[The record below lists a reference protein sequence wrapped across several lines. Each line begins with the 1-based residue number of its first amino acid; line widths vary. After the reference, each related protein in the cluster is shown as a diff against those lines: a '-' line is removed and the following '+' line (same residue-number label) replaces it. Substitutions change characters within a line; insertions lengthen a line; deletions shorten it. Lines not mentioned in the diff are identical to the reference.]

1 MASVAVSAPNVGAAQ
16 GGDPSKRVDLRGVT
30 VEPMPAGGGIPQRS
44 ATVPDVTEPLPAGY
58 EESEYLI
65 DGKAAIYSGPATG
78 PVTVESSDHAFATRV
93 LVRAPANPSDFSG
106 TVWIEPFNTSGGGD
120 ADAVWSTIAPLVE
133 QRGDAWVGVTV
144 RASSVPKLQE
154 FDPVRYAGLDFA
166 DNAYAWDA
174 LRYVGTTVKANAP
187 ESPLDGYRVKNV
199 YLGGYSQSG
208 VDVATFVG
216 AFNRMTRLRSG
227 APVYDG
233 YLVGAHDGN
242 LSPLESGGSVIPKF
256 EAAKIPAVDSHV
268 VDIEPQTDVE
278 GFAVEVPTALARDA
292 GLAGA
297 EDIQTP
303 TFTYVNPG
311 GATVRKADSN
321 KKKDR
326 YWLFEIPGAPHAT
339 GSVDDG
345 CDGSSSFPTKNFTRA
360 AAASLARWVEKG
372 MAPPHAP
379 RIKLATQDDVSVAE
393 IDEHGNALGGVR
405 SPFVDVPLARYDVH
419 SGPAPTCKQ
428 VGVETTL
435 SADVLERLYGDAQ
448 GYMEAFTKSLDAT
461 IKAGFL
467 LELDRQAI
475 LDAQELRA
483 NEVFATVSAAGG

>member
-1 MASVAVSAPNVGAAQ
+1 
-16 GGDPSKRVDLRGVT
+16 
-30 VEPMPAGGGIPQRS
+30 MPAGGGIPQRS
-44 ATVPDVTEPLPAGY
+44 ATAPAVNEPLPAEY
-58 EESEYLI
+58 EESEYLLE
-65 DGKAAIYSGPATG
+65 GTAAIYSGPATG
-78 PVTVESSDHAFATRV
+78 PVSVESSDHAFATRI
-93 LVRAPANPSDFSG
+93 LVRAPANASDFSG
-106 TVWIEPFNTSGGGD
+106 SVWIVPFNTSGGGD
-120 ADAVWSTIAPLVE
+120 ADAVWSTIAPLIH

-154 FDPVRYAGLDFA
+154 FDPARYADLDFS
-166 DNAYAWDA
+166 DNVYAWDT
-174 LRYVGTTVKANAP
+174 LRYVGTLLKVNAP

-216 AFNRMTRLRSG
+216 AFNRITRLRGG

-242 LSPLESGGSVIPKF
+242 LSPLQSGGSIIPKF
-256 EAAKIPAVDSHV
+256 ESEKIPAVDVPV

-303 TFTYVNPG
+303 TFTYTNPG
-311 GATVRKADSN
+311 GAAVRKADSN

-339 GSVDDG
+339 GFVDDE
-345 CDGSSSFPTKNFTRA
+345 CDGMSSFPTRYFSRA
-360 AAASLARWVEKG
+360 AAANLARWAEKG
-372 MAPPHAP
+372 VAPPHAP
-379 RIKLATQDDVSVAE
+379 RIELATLDAVSVAE
-393 IDEHGNALGGVR
+393 NDEHGNALGGVR
-405 SPFVDVPLARYDVH
+405 SPFVDGPLARDEVH

-428 VGVETTL
+428 VGVETAL
-435 SADVLERLYGDAQ
+435 SPDILEALYGDAE
-448 GYMEAFTKSLDAT
+448 GYMKAFVKSLDAT

-475 LDAQELRA
+475 LDAQEIRA
-483 NEVFATVSAAGG
+483 NDVFGTASGPGG